1 MTLKLNTI
9 ICSTRPGRRGPKVAE
24 WFHKLA
30 GEHGKFEP
38 VLVDLADFELP
49 VFDEPK
55 HPRLQQYEHEHTRR
69 WSESVASADAFV
81 FVSPEYNYFA
91 PPSLVNA
98 ITYLSKEWNYKPAGV
113 VSYGG
118 ISGGLRAAQSE
129 RLLFTTLKM
138 MPIPEGV
145 PIPLFSQHIGDDG
158 VFSPTEPVVEGA
170 KLMLG
175 ELHRWAEALQ
185 PMREKAA

>member
-1 MTLKLNTI
+1 MTLKLHTI
-9 ICSTRPGRRGPKVAE
+9 ICSTRPGRSGPKVAE
-24 WFHKLA
+24 WFQSIA
-30 GEHGKFEP
+30 AEHGKFES

-55 HPRLQQYEHEHTRR
+55 HPRLQQYEHQHTKR

-98 ITYLSKEWNYKPAGV
+98 ITYLSKEWHYKPAGV

-118 ISGGLRAAQSE
+118 ISGGLRGAQSE
-129 RLLFTTLKM
+129 RLLFTTVKM

-158 VFSPTEPVVEGA
+158 VFRPTGPVVEGA

-175 ELHRWAEALQ
+175 ELHRWAEALK
-185 PMREKAA
+185 PMRG

>member
-1 MTLKLNTI
+1 M
-9 ICSTRPGRRGPKVAE
+9 ST
-24 WFHKLA
+24 
-30 GEHGKFEP
+30 
-38 VLVDLADFELP
+38 
-49 VFDEPK
+49 
-55 HPRLQQYEHEHTRR
+55 QHTKR

-158 VFSPTEPVVEGA
+158 VFRPTEPVVDGA
-170 KLMLG
+170 NLMLG
-175 ELHRWAEALQ
+175 ELHRWAEALK
-185 PMREKAA
+185 PMRG